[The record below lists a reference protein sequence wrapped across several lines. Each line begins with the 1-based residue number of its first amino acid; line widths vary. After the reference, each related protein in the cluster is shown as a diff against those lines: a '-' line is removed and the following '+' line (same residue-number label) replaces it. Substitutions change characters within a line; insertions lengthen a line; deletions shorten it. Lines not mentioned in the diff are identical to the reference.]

1 MLTNSIHSTESVLL
15 RSYTPAR
22 HGYPALTRMI
32 MSIQIAVPFPFR
44 RANGDYYMI
53 YLVTDEYRT
62 IVFIKQKYRTKGILA
77 PFTFL

>member
-1 MLTNSIHSTESVLL
+1 
-15 RSYTPAR
+15 
-22 HGYPALTRMI
+22 MI